1 MRPYSERVCFTVLC
15 NIPLRLIGMLVVRPL
30 PSSSSRFDDMDKGV
44 CVSASDGEDDRS
56 PSSTKEKTT
65 DVETV
70 GSKKHRRG
78 KKRLK
83 RKWKPY
89 SKMTAEERRDL
100 EEWEEQRAA
109 RKEAQVAARS
119 SRPIAPF
126 NSTQFLMEDRGGDAN
141 VCVTSPCVTRT
152 MSYDSSSA
160 SGSLRGVRFSVYH
173 FLECNCLGEEA
184 VYETPEEEEQEAFL
198 EEDFNQVYLEL
209 RMDRLDSMS
218 KDDLVKQCF
227 DLEEQISHM
236 KKDMENLQD
245 ENSDLADENT
255 KLKTVIST

>member
-1 MRPYSERVCFTVLC
+1 
-15 NIPLRLIGMLVVRPL
+15 
-30 PSSSSRFDDMDKGV
+30 MDKSV
-44 CVSASDGEDDRS
+44 CVSASDGEDDHS
-56 PSSTKEKTT
+56 PSSTKEKIIN
-65 DVETV
+65 VEIA

-109 RKEAQVAARS
+109 KKEAQVAARS

-126 NSTQFLMEDRGGDAN
+126 NSTQFLMEDRGGDSN
-141 VCVTSPCVTRT
+141 VCVTSPCICRT

-160 SGSLRGVRFSVYH
+160 SGSLRNVHFS
-173 FLECNCLGEEA
+173 ECVLPFCVPLLGEDFA
-184 VYETPEEEEQEAFL
+184 YETPEEEDQEAFL

-245 ENSDLADENT
+245 RNSDLVDENT
-255 KLKTVIST
+255 KLKTVVST